1 MLRRRKPTKDDFP
14 RPWEDGP
21 ISLERWQR
29 HRKQLMAWTM
39 PGHRPQEWWLYER
52 GRERP
57 DENETAVLYAMGE
70 LRDRELAE
78 VMAHWRDYHDRADD
92 YEAAERRAWLKW
104 AGIPS
109 EFVKKWDAK
118 RKRRAARRSAN

>member
-1 MLRRRKPTKDDFP
+1 
-14 RPWEDGP
+14 
-21 ISLERWQR
+21 
-29 HRKQLMAWTM
+29 M
-39 PGHRPQEWWLYER
+39 PGHRPQEFYER

-57 DENETAVLYAMGE
+57 DENETAVLYAMVE